1 MRECA
6 MFQPEKVP
14 GTFCYTYPKNL
25 IAQQP
30 LAQRDAS
37 RMMVLDRN
45 QKKCRHD
52 CFKNLPDYLEAGDL
66 LILND
71 TKVFPARLLGTD
83 EQNRKVEILLLEPI
97 NGDDVWNCLGKPL
110 KKLKVGSNL
119 YFSPQLGGTI
129 LHSAPDSLA
138 IKLSGEPKEINR
150 IGLPPLPPYIR
161 RDITPEDKIRY
172 QSIFAKNPGSAAA
185 PTASFHFTNE
195 LLAEIKAKGVETAF
209 ITLHISRDTF
219 LPIRTADVTQHKMH
233 GERLVVPQETR
244 QKILGAKKEKR
255 RVIAVG
261 TTVVR
266 ALESDWSKDKTELF
280 ITPGFPFKIVDV
292 LLTNF
297 HQPQSTLLLLVCA
310 FAGREFI
317 LEAYHEAIAQQYR
330 LFSYGDS
337 MLFL

>member
-1 MRECA
+1 MDLNL
-6 MFQPEKVP
+6 FS
-14 GTFCYTYPKNL
+14 YLYPKNL
-25 IAQQP
+25 VAQQP

-37 RMMVLDRN
+37 RMMVLDHKGQCPN
-45 QKKCRHD
+45 QKKWRHD
-52 CFKNLPDYLEAGDL
+52 CFKNLPDYFQAGDL
-66 LILND
+66 LVLND

-97 NGDDVWNCLGKPL
+97 NDAHRWNCLGKPL
-110 KKLKVGSNL
+110 KRLRNETNL
-119 YFSPQLGGTI
+119 SFSPQLNGRMFRQVPDRLTI
-129 LHSAPDSLA
+129 QLV
-138 IKLSGEPKEINR
+138 GELEEIER

-219 LPIRTADVTQHKMH
+219 LPIRTANATQHKMH

-244 QKILGAKKEKR
+244 QKILAAKKEKR

-266 ALESDWSKDKTELF
+266 ALESDWSKGKTDLF
-280 ITPGFPFKIVDV
+280 ITPGFQFKITDAI
-292 LLTNF
+292 LTNF

-317 LEAYHEAIAQQYR
+317 LDAYQEAIAQQYR
-330 LFSYGDS
+330 LFSYGDC
-337 MLFL
+337 MLIL